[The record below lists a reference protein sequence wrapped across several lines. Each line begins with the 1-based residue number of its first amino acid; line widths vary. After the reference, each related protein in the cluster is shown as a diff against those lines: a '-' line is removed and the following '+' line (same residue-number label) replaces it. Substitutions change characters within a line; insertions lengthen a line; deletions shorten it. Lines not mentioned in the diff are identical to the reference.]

1 MFKSLQI
8 SAHGGRGKRS
18 KSVRSCSSCSSQI
31 LRELVQMTLIKDLTG
46 LYYTKI
52 IKSLKYFEF
61 SYARVS
67 KLNTNPNQLTDQEFE
82 TWDGFATRFSR
93 TSDLFLS
100 KFIKAA
106 VLKDDPGFDGNFRD
120 YLNRAEKLKLID
132 GTSDW
137 LEIRSLRNVIVHD
150 YSEDDLEIIL
160 KKMLTLS
167 PLILNL
173 RTKLL
178 P

>member
-1 MFKSLQI
+1 
-8 SAHGGRGKRS
+8 
-18 KSVRSCSSCSSQI
+18 
-31 LRELVQMTLIKDLTG
+31 MTLNKDLTG

-61 SYARVS
+61 TYLRVS
-67 KLNTNPNQLTDQEFE
+67 KLKTNPHLLTDQEFE
-82 TWDGFATRFSR
+82 IWDGFATRFSR

-100 KFIKAA
+100 KYIKAA
-106 VLKDDPGFDGNFRD
+106 VLKDDPGFDGTFRD

-132 GTSDW
+132 NTLDW

-160 KKMLTLS
+160 KKMLSLS
-167 PLILNL
+167 KLILD
-173 RTKLL
+173 L
-178 P
+178 PKKINS